1 MGPRLLVMR
10 RGPAIS
16 TVLVLVAITGAP
28 FVSSE
33 PACAPR
39 VNAVVFDGHKL
50 VPGGLGPVRRAIE
63 HELRRLGAQPTWM
76 KDGDLESED
85 FVLQVVLLPHSAKD
99 WGRTEETLGAVRLD
113 GASASS
119 VFVFYPSVKQT
130 LGVPANGTSILGG
143 TPGTL
148 WVRGLARIILHEMLH
163 VLLPGRP
170 HDAAGLFA
178 SNFKATELLAAE
190 LELDAET
197 HSALVG
203 RLCTAPF

>member
-1 MGPRLLVMR
+1 MR

-16 TVLVLVAITGAP
+16 TALVLVTITAAP
-28 FVSSE
+28 LVSSE
-33 PACAPR
+33 PTCAPR
-39 VNAVVFDGHKL
+39 VKAVVFDGHKL
-50 VPGGLGPVRRAIE
+50 VPGGLGPVRRAVE
-63 HELRRLGAQPTWM
+63 HELRRLGVQPTWV
-76 KDGDLESED
+76 KDGDLESAG

-113 GASASS
+113 GASASA
-119 VFVFYPSVKQT
+119 VFVFYPSIKQA
-130 LGVPANGTSILGG
+130 LGVPADGTSILGG

-148 WVRGLARIILHEMLH
+148 WMRGLARIIVHEMLH

-178 SNFKATELLAAE
+178 SNLKARELLAAE
-190 LELDAET
+190 LELGAET
-197 HSALVG
+197 HSALVA